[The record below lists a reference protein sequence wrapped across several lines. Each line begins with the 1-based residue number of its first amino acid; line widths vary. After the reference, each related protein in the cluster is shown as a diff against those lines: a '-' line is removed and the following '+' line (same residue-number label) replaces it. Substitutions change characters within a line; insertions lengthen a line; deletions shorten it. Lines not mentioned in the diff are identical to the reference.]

1 MANGIN
7 PFGGGTQ
14 FRTEQTLTTPQFE
27 QEAVRQIGE
36 FFTGRKPAPLAPQA
50 PTSIPTN
57 GQMDTLGAQPTGIF
71 QAPPT
76 APVASPAP
84 IAAPP
89 MGALPQAPMADAML
103 PEGGGI
109 PAPMMVEGGVTP
121 STPTPEGMRRTLDP
135 LTGEVI
141 FASEDVANQ
150 IGAQE
155 TERLQAQQRAQEG
168 MTEFFLNQ
176 ALQPTAFEQASAE
189 REQRLDTMLR
199 DREAAR
205 QAQRGGEAEMTTEE
219 RQAEA
224 EAQIAEAQAE
234 AARKA
239 LRDPDISEY
248 ERFQSELA
256 LSDLSDEQKR
266 AATLRRFGLDPLD
279 YPEGGEGVSTA
290 ETQDAGSTP
299 ATSTNIPENP
309 SEDEYNALPSGAK
322 YIYNGKEY
330 TKK

>member
-1 MANGIN
+1 MMPELGV
-7 PFGGGTQ
+7 P
-14 FRTEQTLTTPQFE
+14 
-27 QEAVRQIGE
+27 RQ
-36 FFTGRKPAPLAPQA
+36 
-50 PTSIPTN
+50 
-57 GQMDTLGAQPTGIF
+57 
-71 QAPPT
+71 
-76 APVASPAP
+76 
-84 IAAPP
+84 
-89 MGALPQAPMADAML
+89 
-103 PEGGGI
+103 
-109 PAPMMVEGGVTP
+109 VE
-121 STPTPEGMRRTLDP
+121 
-135 LTGEVI
+135 
-141 FASEDVANQ
+141 
-150 IGAQE
+150 
-155 TERLQAQQRAQEG
+155 
-168 MTEFFLNQ
+168 
-176 ALQPTAFEQASAE
+176 
-189 REQRLDTMLR
+189 LDTMLK
-199 DREAAR
+199 DREASR